1 VAGAQQ
7 KHSTRYTQRAKP
19 IGREELCK
27 VARLLRLEAWRI
39 WLATLGTDFDLVGVR
54 RRRDV
59 EMGIETVVVEAKAV
73 LHEKNIQ
80 HAINQLYFRRH
91 FFNRVYIATRGDS
104 VWYALAL
111 VPNQF
116 GVIDVS
122 SMTIVRD
129 SKLFVGG
136 YHRYLKLS
144 LLASR
149 GGRGRELLT

>member
-1 VAGAQQ
+1 MGEARRRRSAG
-7 KHSTRYTQRAKP
+7 SVPRAKP
-19 IGREELCK
+19 IGRAELFEI
-27 VARLLRLEAWRI
+27 ARLLRLESWAVWVE
-39 WLATLGTDFDLVGVR
+39 ALGTDLDLVGVR
-54 RRRDV
+54 SCRGV
-59 EMGIETVVVEAKAV
+59 EMGIETVVVEAKAA
-73 LHEKNIQ
+73 LHERNIQ

-149 GGRGRELLT
+149 SGRGRELLT